1 MTLMTHPSPI
11 PWLYEMHP
19 ENGRVYHFPCFGP
32 DPNAG
37 HLDPAAAKRSP
48 GRRPTPRPVH
58 PRRVSQREH
67 AGESLIKALL
77 DAKPPLAASH
87 SSTGGKGPRNG
98 PSGPVGPAPTRHV
111 SPLSVLISTSV
122 PLTPLYPHCAP
133 THRTSKTLG
142 AHGFDPC
149 SLLQTQSK
157 RGSRT
162 PLPGLFSNSVR
173 GSALNICVCH

>member
-37 HLDPAAAKRSP
+37 HLDPAAAERSP

-77 DAKPPLAASH
+77 DAKPPRLHLTQAQEA
-87 SSTGGKGPRNG
+87 K
-98 PSGPVGPAPTRHV
+98 
-111 SPLSVLISTSV
+111 VLGM
-122 PLTPLYPHCAP
+122 A
-133 THRTSKTLG
+133 HRALW
-142 AHGFDPC
+142 D
-149 SLLQTQSK
+149 L
-157 RGSRT
+157 
-162 PLPGLFSNSVR
+162 PLPVT
-173 GSALNICVCH
+173 